1 MSQGPLQDLS
11 YRHYAGAMGEGSPV
25 WWAIARN
32 IAKTNLRK
40 RGLWVLSALS
50 AWWYFAII
58 VIMFVFEQFA
68 SMFPGGR
75 RDQNFSMFLDNMVWR
90 DQLIMGIS
98 TTQLLVLF
106 MALMCTAGAIAN
118 DNRAKALLV
127 YLAKPCTKLDYLW
140 GKWLGC
146 FLSILLP
153 LAAPHLFFLTYGM
166 LSYGEYGFV
175 KQSPMMPVG
184 LLISVPFVA
193 AIYTSMV
200 LGISSLFSQGR
211 MAGVVSSAVYFLS
224 FFFTTAYSGV
234 LAFGAMTGK
243 GSLQKLSSL
252 QLLPYYCSID
262 GIAIAISKSFLSYD
276 GTKMLF
282 SGGGGR
288 GRQQAEAISGFPAL
302 PVWIPLLMWAV
313 LVGGGFLLAYSRIRA
328 VEVVQ

>member
-1 MSQGPLQDLS
+1 
-11 YRHYAGAMGEGSPV
+11 MGEGAPV

-75 RDQNFSMFLDNMVWR
+75 RDQNFIRFLDNMVWR

-98 TTQLLVLF
+98 TTQLLALF

-153 LAAPHLFFLTYGM
+153 LAAPHLFFVTYGM
-166 LSYGEYGFV
+166 LSYAEYGFI
-175 KQSPMMPVG
+175 KQSPMMPLG
-184 LLISVPFVA
+184 LLLSVPFVA
-193 AIYTSMV
+193 AIYTSVV
-200 LGISSLFSQGR
+200 LGISSMFHQGR

-234 LAFGAMTGK
+234 LAFGAVSQGR
-243 GSLQKLSSL
+243 SLQKLSTL

-276 GTKMLF
+276 GTKLLF
-282 SGGGGR
+282 GGNGR
-288 GRQQAEAISGFPAL
+288 RGEAAAAEMTGFPSL
-302 PVWIPLLMWAV
+302 PLWIPLLMWAV
-313 LVGGGFLLAYSRIRA
+313 LVGGGFLLAYSRVRA